1 MKTRII
7 TGALGGSLVAIVTY
21 FGGVLFDL
29 LYLIITFLAIYE
41 ITNLVQAK
49 NIFSYEAT
57 VNYILSIALFFTGY
71 FFDQTS
77 VGFIILLYVSCN
89 FVLFVTNPK
98 ITLARLSQTLFIGMY
113 VVLFM
118 YHMIMLNKMQPI
130 SGHWYGKFVWLAYI
144 IAFGTDTFA
153 YFVGVFF
160 GKHKLCPNVSPKKT
174 VEGAIGGILGCLAS
188 IVLYFN
194 ILGIKITIYTIIFS
208 IFVSAFSMVGDLL
221 ASKIKREHHMKDFGN
236 ILPGHG
242 GILDRFDSLLFVA
255 PVVYYFVNYFI

>member
-7 TGALGGSLVAIVTY
+7 TGVLGGLLVGVVTF
-21 FGGVLFDL
+21 FGGVIFDL
-29 LYLIITFLAIYE
+29 LYLVITFLAIYE
-41 ITNLVQAK
+41 ITKLLQAK
-49 NIFSYEAT
+49 EIFSYEAT
-57 VNYILSIALFFTGY
+57 LNYGLAIALYFSGY
-71 FFDQTS
+71 FFDKTS
-77 VGFIILLYVSCN
+77 IGFVLLLYVSFN
-89 FVLFVTNPK
+89 FIFFVTNPK
-98 ITLARLSQTLFIGMY
+98 ITLVRLAQTLFVGMY

-118 YHMIMLNKMQPI
+118 YHMIMLNNMRDA
-130 SGHWYGKFVWLAYI
+130 KFVWLVYI

-153 YFVGVFF
+153 YFAGVFF

-174 VEGAIGGILGCLAS
+174 VEGAIGGILGCLALTIAYFKFFRINIS
-188 IVLYFN
+188 IE
-194 ILGIKITIYTIIFS
+194 TIIFS

-221 ASKIKREHHMKDFGN
+221 ASKIKREHNVKDYGS